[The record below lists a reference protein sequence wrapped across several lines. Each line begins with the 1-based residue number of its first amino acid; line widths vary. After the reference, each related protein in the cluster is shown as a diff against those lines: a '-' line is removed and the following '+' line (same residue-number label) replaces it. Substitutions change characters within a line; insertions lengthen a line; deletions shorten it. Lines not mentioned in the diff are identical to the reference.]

1 MAARAKLKN
10 TARIPNRRD
19 KVTKMEASGN
29 LHDAPTPFRGDFGER
44 LRWLLDLFESRTQSG
59 EVAGV
64 TPEHL
69 PAYIAGRAKPR
80 FASIAR
86 LAAAKNVSLDWL
98 ATGAGSCWIS
108 EPEPVGYV
116 GIVLQPEADAR
127 FDDAEATAEILFAR
141 SWLKAATDAA
151 PDELRFMVHRGK
163 SNEPVIRDGDL
174 LLVDIRVKRI
184 AEDGLYVFPRDG
196 KYLARFVEH
205 LFDNRIA
212 LKPRHPDF
220 GTQTLTKEEAEKLPL
235 LGRVLWRGGVP

>member
-1 MAARAKLKN
+1 VAGKKPKGKSSK
-10 TARIPNRRD
+10 I
-19 KVTKMEASGN
+19 SG
-29 LHDAPTPFRGDFGER
+29 LEDGATPFRGDFGER
-44 LRWLLDLFESRTQSG
+44 LRWLLDQFETRKEAG
-59 EVAGV
+59 KVARI
-64 TPEHL
+64 TAEYL
-69 PAYIAGRAKPR
+69 PSYIKAKANPR

-98 ATGAGSCWIS
+98 ASGTGSRWTGEADAD
-108 EPEPVGYV
+108 GYV
-116 GIVLQPEADAR
+116 GIALQPEADAR
-127 FDDAEATAEILFAR
+127 FDEAETPAEILFAR
-141 SWLKAATDAA
+141 GWLKATTAAA
-151 PDELRFMVHRGK
+151 PDELRLVVHRGK

-196 KYLARFVEH
+196 KYLARVVEH

-220 GTQTLTKEEAEKLPL
+220 GTQTLTKEEAERLPL